1 MPPTPRLGPSLGF
14 RAFGCTQGS
23 RPALEFRV
31 SGLRAQI
38 FGLKA
43 FNVCCRRERFSLGLT
58 VEGLGRLCLRFVGP
72 EGQDFR
78 KAGTPNW
85 HPC

>member
-1 MPPTPRLGPSLGF
+1 MR
-14 RAFGCTQGS
+14 R
-23 RPALEFRV
+23 
-31 SGLRAQI
+31 QI

-58 VEGLGRLCLRFVGP
+58 VEGLGRLYLRFVGP